1 MDYDLDRLGWRQM
14 EHLAES
20 LVLNILGNGVSVFGD
35 GPDGG
40 REAVFDGPIKF
51 PEPDPGGPWNG
62 YGVVQVKHR
71 THSRGRSDNVQWLQS
86 QIREEVNEWLDPK
99 SKRGKLPDYFLVI
112 TNVGLSPEPE
122 TGGWAKIEKYMR
134 EKVLP
139 RLPFKGWRIWDYT
152 TLSRLLDDT
161 SDIVRSYYGLITPG
175 DVLARLHDY
184 VTGLAPDLGDTLLTH
199 AAKELLAEQ
208 SVTLGQAGDREEGRL
223 ALNRVAVD
231 LPAEWHDQDVKVV
244 AHVLKRGEISSRP
257 NDDGTSHRPLVVLGG
272 PGQGKTTV
280 AQLICQA
287 YRVAQLLDVE
297 DDRLPAEVR
306 ALRDEFVGDII
317 GKLGIAI
324 PDRRRWP
331 FHVRLDRYA
340 DALAKNPDL
349 TLLHFIA
356 ERVSKRSVREVTAA
370 QMVDWLARWPWVL
383 ILDGMDEVS
392 DPHDRDR
399 ILGHIQDFRVEA
411 AYRTADLLLLVTT
424 RPQGYLEE
432 FPSEKYDHLSLR
444 PLSTAEALGYAE
456 RLAEARHPA
465 DGEQR
470 QEVLRRVGE
479 AATEEQASRLMRSPL
494 QVTIMTLLLERRR
507 RPPQHRF
514 GLFKGYYDTVFAREV
529 AKRTVD
535 AGLLD
540 RHDAL
545 IHQLQAEAGL
555 LLQARSE
562 REGEAEAALP
572 LDNLR
577 ALAARL
583 LREEDNEADV
593 VDDLSTRLV
602 DVAGRRLVLLTPRP
616 NGGFGFEVRSLQE
629 FMAAR
634 ALLSDSDPV
643 VTQRLTV
650 LASSNHWR
658 NTWLFAAGGVFAE
671 KRHLREMLMS
681 LFATVNQGDNIA
693 LAVRPAAHL
702 AVDLLEENVADASPK
717 FQKALAGEALELLR
731 HHPDLHLK
739 RLAEVLA
746 DVVERMP
753 AVEDIVIRAVKDA
766 FAASGRPAL
775 SALMVCATWVG
786 GEGRLVER
794 ARAWL
799 AEARTDLAQ
808 VSPRQRGAVAG
819 LAATFPFVQ
828 LREFELTSLMARRR
842 ESISAAM
849 DVVRQHPTLT
859 QGDLPLVDRIIETL
873 GMAEVERSH
882 WPEGGLDVVR
892 GDRSYRPDLSGLG
905 PALDNQRVAAALI
918 AAMDDVGLAD
928 WPIASMLRRA
938 LTLWVQRRPVTGLLP
953 RAGLTDPGAWP

>member
-14 EHLAES
+14 EHLTEA
-20 LVLNILGNGVSVFGD
+20 LVLKILGNGVSVFGD

-40 REAVFDGPIKF
+40 REASFEGPVEF

-62 YGVVQVKHR
+62 YGIVQVKHR
-71 THSRGRSDNVQWLQS
+71 THSRGRSDNVEWLQG
-86 QIREEVNEWLDPK
+86 QIRKEADEWLDGK
-99 SKRGKLPDYFLVI
+99 SKRGRLPDYFLVI
-112 TNVGLSPEPE
+112 TNVSLSPEPE
-122 TGGWAKIEKYMR
+122 AGGWAKIEKYMKQ
-134 EKVLP
+134 KVLP
-139 RLPFKGWRIWDYT
+139 RLPLKGWRIWDYT
-152 TLSRLLDDT
+152 TLCRLLDDT

-184 VTGLAPDLGDTLLTH
+184 VAGLAPDLGDTLLAH

-208 SVTLGQAGDREEGRL
+208 NVTLGQAGDREEGRL
-223 ALNRVAVD
+223 PLNRVAID
-231 LPAEWHDQDVKVV
+231 LPADCHGKDVKVV
-244 AHVLKRGEISSRP
+244 AHVLERGELPLHP
-257 NDDGTSHRPLVVLGG
+257 NDDEASHRPLVILGG

-287 YRVAQLLDVE
+287 YRVAQLMDVE
-297 DDRLPAEVR
+297 DGRLAAEVR
-306 ALRDEFVGDII
+306 ALRSEFVGDII

-324 PDRRRWP
+324 PNRRRWP
-331 FHVRLDRYA
+331 FHLRLDRYA
-340 DALAKNPDL
+340 DALAKDPDL
-349 TLLHFIA
+349 TLLQFVA
-356 ERVSKRSVREVTAA
+356 ERVSKRSIHEVTTA
-370 QMVDWLARWPWVL
+370 QMADWLARWPWVL

-411 AYRTADLLLLVTT
+411 AHRTADLLLLVTT

-444 PLSTAEALGYAE
+444 PLSTAEALAYAE
-456 RLAEARHPA
+456 RLADARHPA

-470 QEVLRRVGE
+470 QELLRRVGE
-479 AATEEQASRLMRSPL
+479 AAEEEQTSRLMRSPL

-507 RPPQHRF
+507 RAPQHRF

-529 AKRTVD
+529 AKGTVD

-555 LLQARSE
+555 ILQARSE
-562 REGEAEAALP
+562 REGEAESALLP
-572 LDNLR
+572 RDLR
-577 ALAARL
+577 ALSARL
-583 LREEDNEADV
+583 LREEDHAPDV
-593 VDDLSTRLV
+593 VDDLSARLV
-602 DVAGRRLVLLTPRP
+602 DVAERRLVLLTRQP

-671 KRHLREMLMS
+671 QRHLREMLMS
-681 LFATVNQGDNIA
+681 LFTTVNQGDKIA

-702 AVDLLEENVADASPK
+702 AIDLLDENVADASPK

-746 DVVERMP
+746 DAVERTP
-753 AVEDIVIRAVKDA
+753 AVEDVVVRAVKDA
-766 FAASGRPAL
+766 FATSGLPAL
-775 SALMVCATWVG
+775 SALMVCATWMG
-786 GEGRLVER
+786 GEGRLVEP
-794 ARAWL
+794 
-799 AEARTDLAQ
+799 ARTWLTAAREDLAQ
-808 VSPRQRGAVAG
+808 ASPRQRAAVAG

-828 LREFELTSLMARRR
+828 LRGFELTSLMARRR
-842 ESISAAM
+842 ESIGAAL
-849 DVVRQHPTLT
+849 DVVRQQPILT
-859 QGDLPLVDRIIETL
+859 PMDLPLVDRMVETL

-918 AAMDDVGLAD
+918 AGMDGIGLAD
-928 WPIASMLRRA
+928 WPLAGMLRRA
-938 LTLWVQRRPVTGLLP
+938 LTLWVQRRPVARMLP
-953 RAGLTDPGAWP
+953 GADLTDLAAWA